1 MECPEAVWVLD
12 TSASNHMTGVRS
24 ALSQLDDTVTGSV
37 SFGDG
42 STVKICGLG
51 SAVLQ
56 VKQG

>member
-1 MECPEAVWVLD
+1 MPKVP
-12 TSASNHMTGVRS
+12 NIRY
-24 ALSQLDDTVTGSV
+24 ALSQLDDTVNGSV